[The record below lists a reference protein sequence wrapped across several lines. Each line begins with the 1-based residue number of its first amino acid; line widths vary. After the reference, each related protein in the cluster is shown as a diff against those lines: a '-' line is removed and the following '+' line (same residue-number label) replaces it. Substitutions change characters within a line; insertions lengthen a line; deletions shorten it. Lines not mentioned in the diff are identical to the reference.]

1 MKEKIRYLSK
11 SILRELQMD
20 PIILLQKIL
29 IIVARGLFIGN
40 TVKQP
45 LKAVGHH
52 EIIIKQV

>member
-11 SILRELQMD
+11 SILRELHMD

-45 LKAVGHH
+45 LKAMDHN